1 MDYYYYPFVS
11 DPYAVYTPNVWQSQ
25 GADELYLYSMPAIE
39 RQPQPVLRQR
49 TCTDLHCTFLKN
61 LPDIQTTEI
70 PAVTQTFYILATVEH
85 GHLTYSPFYSY
96 RATLLHSW

>member
-39 RQPQPVLRQR
+39 RQPNR
-49 TCTDLHCTFLKN
+49 
-61 LPDIQTTEI
+61 
-70 PAVTQTFYILATVEH
+70 Y
-85 GHLTYSPFYSY
+85 
-96 RATLLHSW
+96 